1 MLRKALKRGLTA
13 VSAVMVFVLVVS
25 ASNVHANGPT
35 RYPIVLVHGW
45 FGFSQ
50 VLGVSYFYG
59 VQNYLESQGYNVYVT
74 QEDMFGTIQTRGAE
88 LANQIQT
95 ILNQTGAQKVN
106 IIAHS
111 MGALDARYVISSLG
125 FGDRVATLTMIGG
138 VNHGTSIADVA
149 LGLMPGSMQDALGII
164 SWFAG
169 CSVDL
174 ENYAT
179 CTQNAITSAQQLTE
193 KYVRGTFNPQNPNDP
208 RVKYFSYGGS
218 TWPFY
223 INPVVAPIMV
233 PAWMIIYANEGANDE
248 LVSVSSAKWGT
259 YLGTLQTDHLGEVG
273 QLLGLPA
280 EGFQWLKFYGSIAQN
295 LKNMGD

>member
-1 MLRKALKRGLTA
+1 MIRKFLKSSLITA
-13 VSAVMVFVLVVS
+13 SAVVVLIFVAFVNNS
-25 ASNVHANGPT
+25 RANGPT
-35 RYPIVLVHGW
+35 KYPIVLVHGW
-45 FGFSQ
+45 FGFSKI
-50 VLGVSYFYG
+50 LGVSYFYG

-74 QEDMFGTIQTRGAE
+74 QEDMFGTIQTRATE
-88 LANQIQT
+88 LGSQIQN
-95 ILNQTGAQKVN
+95 ILNQTGAGKVN

-111 MGALDARYVISSLG
+111 MGALDARYLISSLG

-169 CSVDL
+169 CSVDQ

-179 CTQNAITSAQQLTE
+179 CEQNAITSAAQLTI
-193 KYVRGTFNPQNPNDP
+193 KYVQGTFNPQNPDDP

-218 TWPFY
+218 TWPWY
-223 INPVVAPIMV
+223 ISPVVAIVMV
-233 PAWMIIYANEGANDE
+233 PSWLIIYKNEGANDE

-259 YLGTLQTDHLGEVG
+259 YLGTLQTDHLGEIG

-295 LKNMGD
+295 LKNMGY